1 MSYQYFSL
9 SEFDSP
15 DEPGSGRKMR
25 AEFVRLL
32 DKARHISGVP
42 YVITSGYRTQNH
54 LESLTAQGYPTSK
67 TSAHLDGWAADIA
80 TPTNAIRYAV
90 LRGLFSVGF
99 NRVGIG
105 RGFVHVDKHPLKI
118 GRVVWTY
125 DTK

>member
-1 MSYQYFSL
+1 M
-9 SEFDSP
+9 
-15 DEPGSGRKMR
+15 PGSGRKMR

-42 YVITSGYRTQNH
+42 YVINSGYRTQEHNA
-54 LESLTAQGYPTSK
+54 SLPNAVK
-67 TSAHLDGWAADIA
+67 DSAHLDGWAADIA
-80 TPTNAIRYAV
+80 TPTNAVRYAV

-105 RGFVHVDKHPLKI
+105 RGFIHVDQHPLKS

-125 DTK
+125 AGK

>member
-1 MSYQYFSL
+1 
-9 SEFDSP
+9 
-15 DEPGSGRKMR
+15 MR

-42 YVITSGYRTQNH
+42 YAINSGYRTPEHN
-54 LESLTAQGYPTSK
+54 AQVGGVED
-67 TSAHLDGWAADIA
+67 SAHLDGWAADIA

-105 RGFVHVDKHPLKI
+105 RGFVHVDQHPLKA

-125 DTK
+125 GKK